1 MTKTAETEPQ
11 KKTGRGRTIA
21 VALLLVVACV
31 LAPLSVLAVWTKNT
45 LLDQD
50 QYVSTVA
57 PLAKNQ
63 EIITAA
69 ATQLTA
75 SIVNEKSVAAKVRD
89 ALPPRADFIAPAV
102 ATAVETLVNR
112 VTLRILSSERF
123 QTVWE
128 RANARAHTQVVNVLT
143 GKGSR
148 TVTTNNGE
156 VAVNLGPVVE
166 RVQKRLSALGVNVLS
181 AADAKR
187 ISPRFVLV
195 QSDELKSAQTA
206 TDLLQKGAIVLPI
219 VTLLLFAA
227 AIAISRHR
235 RKTVLHAGLGL
246 AVGMFVILIAFN
258 VGRAFY
264 LDAVKA
270 ANHDAA
276 AAVYDQVLNFLRL
289 SARTGVVIGILIAI
303 GAWLAGPSSAAI
315 RLRSMVRGGED
326 RQLATEGFPGW
337 VARSRTGIRIA
348 IIALGAIVL
357 FLWNHPKPVTV
368 LVVAL
373 LVVIGIVVAE
383 VLARGSSAPSAPSE
397 AT

>member
-1 MTKTAETEPQ
+1 MTTAAETEPK

-21 VALLLVVACV
+21 VALLLIVACV

-45 LLDQD
+45 LLDSD

-57 PLAKNQ
+57 PLAKNK
-63 EIITAA
+63 EIIDAA

-75 SIVNEKSVAAKVRD
+75 SIVNEKTVTAKVRD

-102 ATAVETLVNR
+102 ATGVETLVHR

-123 QTVWE
+123 QKVWE
-128 RANARAHTQVVNVLT
+128 RANERAHDQVVDVLT
-143 GKGSR
+143 GKGSK
-148 TVTTNNGE
+148 TITTNNGE

-166 RVQKRLSALGVNVLS
+166 RVQKRLSALGVNIFS

-187 ISPRFVLV
+187 ISPRFVLI

-219 VTLLLFAA
+219 ITLLLFAA
-227 AIAISRHR
+227 AIALSRHR
-235 RKTVLHAGLGL
+235 RKAVLHAGLGL
-246 AVGMFVILIAFN
+246 AVGMLVILVAFN
-258 VGRAFY
+258 VGRSFY

-289 SARTGVVIGILIAI
+289 SARTGVVLGLVIAI
-303 GAWLAGPSSAAI
+303 GAWLAGPSSAAT

-326 RQLATEGFPGW
+326 RQLATDGFPGW
-337 VARSRTGIRIA
+337 VARSRTGIRVALIG
-348 IIALGAIVL
+348 LGAVVL
-357 FLWNHPKPVTV
+357 VLWNHPKPIT
-368 LVVAL
+368 L
-373 LVVIGIVVAE
+373 LVVVILVLIGIAVTEVVA
-383 VLARGSSAPSAPSE
+383 RGEAPPSE
-397 AT
+397 AV